1 MKCLE
6 EFNETEILKNYK
18 LYNKDMEASGDYQ
31 RHIVETL
38 MPQGDPLD
46 MARFLESAPA

>member
-1 MKCLE
+1 MLE
-6 EFNETEILKNYK
+6 LVDEARTGPGGRV
-18 LYNKDMEASGDYQ
+18 DASAREASGDYE

-46 MARFLESAPA
+46 MARFFESAPA